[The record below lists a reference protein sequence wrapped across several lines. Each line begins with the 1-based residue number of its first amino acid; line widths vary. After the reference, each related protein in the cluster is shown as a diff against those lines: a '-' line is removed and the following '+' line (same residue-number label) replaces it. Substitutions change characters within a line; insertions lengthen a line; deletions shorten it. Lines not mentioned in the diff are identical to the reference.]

1 MYTNKVSHN
10 GIQFI
15 FIQIFLA
22 KVQLI
27 EVFSV
32 VPLLCMCLCISILN
46 NVNKHCRPFQFLS
59 FCLILGIPQNIFLS
73 RRLSYSYIYTSF
85 SLYHNFHLLICLVV
99 ILLVHFLS
107 QIFFL
112 ATSLTISYNILHIFE
127 HIVMYNLYILYWVLL
142 YSMQLGI

>member
-1 MYTNKVSHN
+1 MGRIWPICNIFITIVIICICTLFEQNAMYTNKVSHN

-107 QIFFL
+107 QIFFPGYVPYHFL
-112 ATSLTISYNILHIFE
+112 
-127 HIVMYNLYILYWVLL
+127 
-142 YSMQLGI
+142 